1 MTRIL
6 VALALVVG
14 AALPVY
20 AQPQP
25 TVQAPVAPDQTQVPP
40 SPAPTG
46 PPPPGAPA
54 PSAPATPAPT
64 PAPVAPT
71 PPPATPVAPVTPPTP
86 GAPPAATTPLPPLT
100 PATVVGRV
108 LSVDDAVAVAL
119 ENQPQIAARL
129 KDYEAAR
136 FRVDEALSPLLPQVL
151 GSVNT
156 TKSQNTFI
164 QTNPTTGLTS
174 VFTAT
179 RDFGQT
185 FNAQVQVSQVLF
197 NFGKTYASVQAAR
210 KTAEVS
216 FENIELQRQQIVDA
230 VKEAYTNINFARRL
244 IRVSEQS
251 LERAELNLR
260 SARGFFEVGTQPRL
274 AVTRAEVD
282 VANARVSIIQARNAE
297 ALALVALNT
306 AMGLAV
312 DTPIQ
317 IRDNLVYEP
326 VTLDPAQLRATALAQ
341 RPEYRQARLTADAAE
356 ASLKQAALNFL
367 PDITGS
373 AFYGGATTAL
383 SPAWAAT
390 LSLNWTLFDGGN
402 LIARYREA
410 KANLEAAQARIR
422 ATELTVA
429 QQVEQAQLSV
439 REAAE
444 RIQAAQK
451 AVESAQ
457 ETFRLAQGR
466 FDAGVGTILELTDA
480 QLALTQTQNTESQ
493 ALSDY
498 RIALARLDLAVG
510 RR

>member
-14 AALPVY
+14 ASCPVY
-20 AQPQP
+20 AQPP
-25 TVQAPVAPDQTQVPP
+25 APVAPDPTQVTPAPGP
-40 SPAPTG
+40 SAPVAPAPT
-46 PPPPGAPA
+46 
-54 PSAPATPAPT
+54 PSAPATPAPAPIA
-64 PAPVAPT
+64 PAPAP
-71 PPPATPVAPVTPPTP
+71 PTPVAPATPAPP
-86 GAPPAATTPLPPLT
+86 GAPPAATTTPTTPLT
-100 PATVVGRV
+100 PATVAGRV
-108 LSVDDAVAVAL
+108 LSIDDAVAIAL

-136 FRVDEALSPLLPQVL
+136 FRVDEALSPLLPQIF
-151 GSVNT
+151 GSVST
-156 TKSQNTFI
+156 TKSQSTFI
-164 QTNPTTGLTS
+164 TTSPTSGVTS

-179 RDFGQT
+179 REFGQT
-185 FNAQVQVSQVLF
+185 FNAQVQISQVLF

-210 KTAEVS
+210 KNADVS

-244 IRVSEQS
+244 IRVGEQS

-306 AMGLAV
+306 AMGLFV

-341 RPEYRQARLTADAAE
+341 RPEYRQAKLTADAAE
-356 ASLKQAALNFL
+356 ASLRQAALNFL

-410 KANLEAAQARIR
+410 KANLEAAQARIK

-429 QQVEQAQLSV
+429 QQVEQAQLSG

-480 QLALTQTQNTESQ
+480 QRALTQTQNTESQ